1 MASAARLEPTMNRPE
16 ESQPSGISTP
26 DEEKQESKAEDVES
40 AEDGTRVYP
49 QGYKLGFIW

>member
-1 MASAARLEPTMNRPE
+1 MASVASLESTMNRPE
-16 ESQPSGISTP
+16 ESQTLGTSTP
-26 DEEKQESKAEDVES
+26 DEKKQESNAEGVES